1 MVKNVNGEI
10 YSDLITSSR
19 PESFWGGGVR
29 NVSAVTKIIIHGI
42 GGTNKEGIWSTWKV
56 GSNRQASAHYVCTH
70 DEIIGCVGENYIA
83 WHSGA
88 LGSVNNYNT
97 IGVEHINSEI
107 GDINDS
113 STYLF
118 DPRTIENG
126 AMLVA
131 DICKR
136 LGIQPNR
143 QNILSHREVSATACP
158 QTLDIE
164 KYVKLVQDYYYVR
177 KSSGNKPQE
186 SKSRGVY
193 TMRIIT
199 FKDNIDGFKKD
210 GMYLFNF
217 NRGTYN
223 HLKNAEEV
231 KFVEKAYKDA
241 NGVNIPHENASR
253 SYPCHVRY
261 IEGFN
266 LVDIDK

>member
-143 QNILSHREVSATACP
+143 QNILSHCEVSATACP

-164 KYVKLVQDYYYVR
+164 KYVKLVQDYYYGR

>member
-1 MVKNVNGEI
+1 MVKNIKGEI

-19 PESFWGGGVR
+19 PESFWGGGIR
-29 NVSAVTKIIIHGI
+29 PISAVRKILIHGI

-56 GSNRQASAHYVCTH
+56 GSNRQASAHYVCTP

-83 WHSGA
+83 WHSGG
-88 LGSVNNYNT
+88 LGAINNYNT
-97 IGVEHINSEI
+97 IGVEHINSKI
-107 GDINDS
+107 GDINDA

-118 DPRTIENG
+118 DPKTIENG

-136 LGIQPNR
+136 LGIQPNS
-143 QNILSHREVSATACP
+143 QNIIPHRAVSATSCP
-158 QTLDIE
+158 QTLDMAE
-164 KYVKLVQDYYYVR
+164 YVKLVQDYYYGR
-177 KSSGNKPQE
+177 KLASSQTQIENK
-186 SKSRGVY
+186 GVY
-193 TMRIIT
+193 AMRIIT
-199 FKDNIDGFKKD
+199 FKENIDGFKKD

-231 KFVEKAYKDA
+231 KFVEKAYKEA
-241 NGVNIPHENASR
+241 NGTDIPHETASKA
-253 SYPCHVRY
+253 YPCHVRY

-266 LVDIDK
+266 LIDIDK